1 MFWRDLQRWRGVVL
15 VALAS
20 VAIVVFAASGQLVLY
35 IHPRYIVFTI
45 AMVAVALVL
54 VAASVLLA
62 RRRDPDDDESR
73 GRMARMLSMLG
84 LGIATVLAVA
94 MVLLPPATLS
104 SVTAG
109 QRDLNGSALGSSG
122 AQLDDAAAAPTA
134 AFASFTVLD
143 WASLLRQT
151 RDLEFYGD
159 KPVDVVGFIVADPA
173 DPENVFYVSRF
184 FVTCCAVDAQ
194 PAGVP
199 VYFPGW
205 STSFSADDWVRVTG
219 RFDSNPSSAST
230 DPLAVIPD
238 SVDATE
244 QPREPYLF

>member
-1 MFWRDLQRWRGVVL
+1 MSWRDLHRWRGVVL
-15 VALAS
+15 VALS
-20 VAIVVFAASGQLVLY
+20 GVAIAVFAASGQLVLY

-45 AMVAVALVL
+45 AMVGIALVV
-54 VAASVLLA
+54 VAGSVLLA
-62 RRRDPDDDESR
+62 RRDDADEEPR
-73 GRMARMLSMLG
+73 GRLARVLSAVG
-84 LGIATVLAVA
+84 LGIAAVLAVA
-94 MVLLPPATLS
+94 MVVLPPATLS

-122 AQLDDAAAAPTA
+122 AQLDEAAAAPSA

-151 RDLEFYGD
+151 SDLEFYRD
-159 KPVDVVGFIVADPA
+159 KPVDVVGFITPDPS
-173 DPENVFYVSRF
+173 DPQNAFYVSRF

-199 VYFPGW
+199 VYLPGW
-205 STSFSADDWVRVTG
+205 TSTFSADDWVRVTG
-219 RFDSNPSSAST
+219 GFGSNPSSAST
-230 DPLAVIPD
+230 DPLTVIPD
-238 SVDATE
+238 SVDPTE

>member
-1 MFWRDLQRWRGVVL
+1 MFWRDLQRWRGVAL

-20 VAIVVFAASGQLVLY
+20 VAIGIFAASGQLVLY

-45 AMVAVALVL
+45 AMVVVALVL

-62 RRRDPDDDESR
+62 RREEDDEESR
-73 GRMARMLSMLG
+73 GRVARVLSAIG
-84 LGIATVLAVA
+84 LGIAAVLAVA
-94 MVLLPPATLS
+94 MVVLPPATLS

-122 AQLDDAAAAPTA
+122 AQLDEAAAAPSA

-151 RDLEFYGD
+151 SDLEFYRD
-159 KPVDVVGFIVADPA
+159 KPVDVVGFITPDVN

-199 VYFPGW
+199 VYVPGW
-205 STSFSADDWVRVTG
+205 TATLSADDWVRVTG
-219 RFDSNPSSAST
+219 EFGPNPSSAST
-230 DPLAVIPD
+230 DPLAVIPE
-238 SVDATE
+238 SVEPTE